1 MSAAAKR
8 RWFIFLMLLFPLLHF
23 LVFFVYIN
31 ANTVVMSFQR
41 LNFMDNSVSF
51 VGLDQYRAIFRDLE
65 RSPVLGKAIV
75 NSLLFI
81 PVTNFILLP
90 LSIVAGYFL
99 YKKVWGSGWFRAVF
113 FLPSILSIVILTMVF
128 SFMFDSTF
136 GVVNDL
142 LRLVGLEH
150 WQRAWFG
157 DPDTAMPMVFL
168 YCIWAG
174 IGFNVILLHG
184 AISRI
189 PTEIIEYGQLEGIS
203 MTREL
208 WQVIVPM
215 IWPTITTLFVLGS
228 TSAFTIFLQPQLLTN
243 GGPNGSSYTIALYVL
258 EQVRASNL
266 EYAAAVGVFFSL
278 IGVAVVMLFRF
289 IMEKIGSSVEF

>member
-1 MSAAAKR
+1 
-8 RWFIFLMLLFPLLHF
+8 
-23 LVFFVYIN
+23 
-31 ANTVVMSFQR
+31 
-41 LNFMDNSVSF
+41 
-51 VGLDQYRAIFRDLE
+51 
-65 RSPVLGKAIV
+65 
-75 NSLLFI
+75 
-81 PVTNFILLP
+81 
-90 LSIVAGYFL
+90 
-99 YKKVWGSGWFRAVF
+99 
-113 FLPSILSIVILTMVF
+113 
-128 SFMFDSTF
+128 
-136 GVVNDL
+136 
-142 LRLVGLEH
+142 
-150 WQRAWFG
+150 
-157 DPDTAMPMVFL
+157 
-168 YCIWAG
+168 
-174 IGFNVILLHG
+174 LLHG